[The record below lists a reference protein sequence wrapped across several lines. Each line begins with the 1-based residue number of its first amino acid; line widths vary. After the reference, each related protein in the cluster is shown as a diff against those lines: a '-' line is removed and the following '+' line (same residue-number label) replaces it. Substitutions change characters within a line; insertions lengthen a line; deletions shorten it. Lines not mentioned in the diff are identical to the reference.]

1 MPSDA
6 AGFLP
11 DILTRLMREIGI
23 PDGVA
28 AVGFLDGDVD
38 DLVEGALKQQRLLA
52 TAPRPVE
59 ADDLAGIFRRSMS
72 LW

>member
-1 MPSDA
+1 
-6 AGFLP
+6 
-11 DILTRLMREIGI
+11 MRDIGI

-28 AVGFLDGDVD
+28 AVGFDDGDVD

-52 TAPRPVE
+52 TAPRPVDG
-59 ADDLAGIFRRSMS
+59 ADLAGIFRRSMS